1 LRLNQQLKTNK
12 LLKDKIMATN
22 NTAIPFAANQ
32 LATITRLGEAKAYP
46 AMYQYIADLIKQ
58 VLFQ

>member
-1 LRLNQQLKTNK
+1 LKTNK